1 MKIAIGCDHAGV
13 ALKSALIAFLQ
24 EKGHEV
30 TDFGTNDPDM
40 SCDYPLF
47 AKAVAEAVARG
58 EFSFGILLCGTGIGM
73 SIAANKV
80 KGIRAA
86 CVHDCFTARLAKEH
100 NNANIITIGA
110 RLIAP
115 EFAKEIVDAFM
126 KARFQRKHK
135 RHLERLRQISE
146 IEKGLHHGG
155 ARRVKR

>member
-1 MKIAIGCDHAGV
+1 MRIAIGCDHAGV
-13 ALKSALIAFLQ
+13 ALKSAIIAFLR

-30 TDFGTNDPDM
+30 TDFGTSDPNV

-47 AKAVAEAVARG
+47 AQAVAEAVARK
-58 EFSFGILLCGTGIGM
+58 EFSLGILLCGTGIGM

-80 KGIRAA
+80 RGIRAA
-86 CVHDCFTARLAKEH
+86 CVHDCYTARLAKEH

-135 RHLERLRQISE
+135 RHLVRLRQISE
-146 IEKGLHHGG
+146 MEKGLCYG